1 MILTKSAGT
10 LSGEEFLS
18 GLNRSLVSW
27 VVYDIANTAFYLGVV
42 GLFLPLWINQRRGTT
57 DADLGF
63 PIALSMLI
71 VLLISPFLGALTDQ
85 LKSRIKTFTLLNIL
99 AACSIFLIGWSDN
112 IHVGLSFFCIA
123 FVSVYLAELIYN
135 ALLVDTSTEENRGR
149 IGGIATG
156 LGYLGALVAISAAI
170 LYKGGDQTSYS
181 LEFQFI
187 AGIFIITALPIT
199 FLFIERRFS
208 NNTYSV
214 QNSVFKSTW
223 IQIVHTWDYFQQY
236 PNLKRFFIARY
247 FYMVA
252 VTTASSFA
260 VMYGI
265 KTIGFTETQVKVIM
279 LSGTVISI
287 PSAILWGFIVDKI
300 GSALALKWNLL
311 SWSAVLT
318 CAFVIPWLDLN
329 TILWWPLAVITG
341 LTFGGLWIA
350 DRPLLIQLSPANI
363 GEMFGL
369 YGTVSRLAFLTGA
382 FAWPLI
388 AVTWNPMGLGQIP
401 AVMFLVICAV
411 TGLLLLLTIKKPAN

>member
-1 MILTKSAGT
+1 M
-10 LSGEEFLS
+10 
-18 GLNRSLVSW
+18 NRSLISW
-27 VVYDIANTAFYLGVV
+27 VIYDIANTAFYLGVV

-63 PIALSMLI
+63 PIAISMII

-85 LKSRIKTFTLLNIL
+85 LKSRMRTFTLLNIV
-99 AACSIFLIGWSDN
+99 AGTSIFMIGWSNN
-112 IHVGLSFFCIA
+112 ISFGLSFFCIA

-135 ALLVDTSTEENRGR
+135 SLLVDTSTKKNRGR
-149 IGGIATG
+149 IGGIATA

-170 LYKGGDQTSYS
+170 LYKSDDQTSYS

-187 AGIFIITALPIT
+187 GVIFIITALPIT
-199 FLFIERRFS
+199 LFFVERRSLS
-208 NNTYSV
+208 NINSESSSV
-214 QNSVFKSTW
+214 QKSVFKSTW
-223 IQIVHTWDYFQQY
+223 NQLLHTWDYFQQY
-236 PNLKRFFIARY
+236 PHLMRFFIARY

-260 VMYGI
+260 VLYGI
-265 KTIGFTETQVKVIM
+265 KTIGFTETQIKVIM
-279 LSGTVISI
+279 LCGTVISI
-287 PSAILWGFIVDKI
+287 PSAILWGFIVDRI
-300 GSALALKWNLL
+300 GSGLALKWNLL
-311 SWSAVLT
+311 IWSIVLT
-318 CAFVIPWLDLN
+318 CAFVIPWLNLN
-329 TILWWPLAVITG
+329 TQLWWPLAVITG

-388 AVTWNPMGLGQIP
+388 AVTWNPMDLGQIP
-401 AVMFLVICAV
+401 AVMFLVICSV
-411 TGLLLLLTIKKPAN
+411 TGLLLLLTIKKPVN

>member
-1 MILTKSAGT
+1 M
-10 LSGEEFLS
+10 
-18 GLNRSLVSW
+18 NRSLVSW

-42 GLFLPLWINQRRGTT
+42 GLFLPLWINQRRDTT

-63 PIALSMLI
+63 PIAISMLI

-85 LKSRIKTFTLLNIL
+85 LKSRIRTFTLLNIV
-99 AACSIFLIGWSDN
+99 AASSTFFIGWSNN
-112 IHVGLSFFCIA
+112 ISAGLSFFCLA

-135 ALLVDTSTEENRGR
+135 SLLPDTSTQKNRGR
-149 IGGIATG
+149 IGGIATA
-156 LGYLGALVAISAAI
+156 LGYLGALVAILAAI
-170 LYKGGDQTSYS
+170 LYKGNDQNSYS

-187 AGIFIITALPIT
+187 GVIFIITALPMT
-199 FLFIERRFS
+199 FFFVERRFPGDTNS
-208 NNTYSV
+208 GS
-214 QNSVFKSTW
+214 NSVRKSVLKSTW
-223 IQIVHTWDYFQQY
+223 DQILHTWDYFQQY
-236 PNLKRFFIARY
+236 PNLMRFFIARY

-260 VMYGI
+260 VLYGI

-279 LSGTVISI
+279 LSGTVIAI

-311 SWSAVLT
+311 IWSIVLT
-318 CAFVIPWLDLN
+318 CAVAIPWLDLN
-329 TILWWPLAVITG
+329 TQLWWPLAVITG

-388 AVTWNPMGLGQIP
+388 AITWNPMDLGQLP
-401 AVMFLVICAV
+401 AVVFLVICNV
-411 TGLLLLLTIKKPAN
+411 IGLLLLLTIKKPVP